1 MYNLTMKYPQLERL
15 VDIIAVL
22 RSENGCPWDREQT
35 HMTLR
40 PNMLEEAYEAVDA
53 IDDNNIPNLR
63 EELGDVLLQVVLHAQ
78 IAKDQGEFDI
88 EDVAKELSEKLIH
101 RHPHVFGDTKVSSTD
116 EILSNWDKLKKEE
129 KTYRKSI
136 LDGISKSQSALM
148 SAQKISKKV
157 VKVGFEWDSI
167 NSLMECIKSE
177 YKEFEEA
184 VQSGNKDLMEDEMGD
199 IFFAT
204 VNLARWYKIDSEQA
218 LLRANKK
225 FSTRFRKMEELATK
239 PLEEYTYD
247 EFNDL
252 WKCAKLE
259 LQKEK

>member
-1 MYNLTMKYPQLERL
+1 MKYPNLEKL

-35 HMTLR
+35 HKSLR

-53 IDDNNIPNLR
+53 IDDGDIPNLR
-63 EELGDVLLQVVLHAQ
+63 EELGDVLLQVVLHSQ
-78 IAKDQGEFDI
+78 IAKDNNEFDI
-88 EDVAKELSEKLIH
+88 EDVARELSDKLIH
-101 RHPHVFGDTKVSSTD
+101 RHPHVFGTAHVDSADDVVT
-116 EILSNWDKLKKEE
+116 NWDKLKKEE

-148 SAQKISKKV
+148 SAQKISKKA
-157 VKVGFEWDSI
+157 VKVGFEWDSVET
-167 NSLMECIKSE
+167 LKECIKSE

-184 VQSGNKDLMEDEMGD
+184 VLSGNKDKMEDEMGD

-204 VNLARWYKIDSEQA
+204 VNLARWYNIDSEQA
-218 LLRANKK
+218 LLTANKK
-225 FSTRFRKMEELATK
+225 FTKRFKKMEELKTK
-239 PLEEYTYD
+239 PFEEYSFD

-252 WKCAKLE
+252 WKRAKIE
-259 LQKEK
+259 IEKEN